1 MVIPRCPGRPGVTLV
16 LTCVQII
23 YYVEDVCS
31 RDDNYV
37 SVRLDYNTINK
48 LQLELTIDDIVNALV
63 KAKLKIAR
71 QVFIPNP

>member
-1 MVIPRCPGRPGVTLV
+1 M
-16 LTCVQII
+16 
-23 YYVEDVCS
+23 CS